1 MRFRTA
7 PWTLGLAVVGGLGV
21 AAFLSGIWLQLF
33 WLRLASKAV
42 PLLCLAVWLW
52 PPRERYTRWIAAGL
66 ALSLVGDLLLEA
78 RADLFLPGLGAFLL
92 AHVAYIAAYL
102 SASRTPRWG
111 LGVPFLVSGAGI
123 WWFLL
128 PGLGSLVLPVGVY
141 VAVICTMMW
150 RATAL
155 VGTKELARREQW
167 AALTGALCFGLSDT
181 LLAFRM
187 FVHPIEGMSYAIIL
201 LYWAGQL
208 GIALSAV
215 PSTVPGEE
223 RGLVQPLFRPATREE
238 GN

>member
-7 PWTLGLAVVGGLGV
+7 PWTLGLAVMGGLGV

-42 PLLCLAVWLW
+42 PLLCLTVWLW
-52 PPRERYTRWIAAGL
+52 PPRDRYTRWIAAGL
-66 ALSLVGDLLLEA
+66 TLSLVGDLVLEA
-78 RADLFLPGLGAFLL
+78 REDLFLLALGAFLL
-92 AHVAYIAAYL
+92 AHVAYVAAYL
-102 SASRTPRWG
+102 TASRTPRWI
-111 LGVPFLVSGAGI
+111 LGVPILVSGAGI
-123 WWFLL
+123 WWFLR
-128 PGLGSLVLPVGVY
+128 PGLGSLALPVGVY
-141 VAVICTMMW
+141 VAVICTMIW

-155 VGTKELARREQW
+155 VGTEGLARREQW
-167 AALTGALCFGLSDT
+167 AALMGALCFGLSDT

-215 PSTVPGEE
+215 PSTVPNNE
-223 RGLVQPLFRPATREE
+223 RGVAQPSFRQAT
-238 GN
+238 